1 MTEGG
6 DRRDERRWNKSMR
19 AHPSLDG
26 GEDPVVL
33 PIHRPHY
40 GRIELHL
47 GLYVFLVGDGVWSS
61 SSWSVR
67 LIDDKVKVVLEAFA
81 KFESGTDWSRGRAPT
96 SSGRQTD
103 VDIDVRRHVYEHV
116 QIFCPKRT
124 SDHW

>member
-1 MTEGG
+1 
-6 DRRDERRWNKSMR
+6 MR

-47 GLYVFLVGDGVWSS
+47 GLYFFLMGDGVWSS

-67 LIDDKVKVVLEAFA
+67 LIDKVLVKVVLA
-81 KFESGTDWSRGRAPT
+81 KFELDFDDWSRGA
-96 SSGRQTD
+96 GR
-103 VDIDVRRHVYEHV
+103 R
-116 QIFCPKRT
+116 
-124 SDHW
+124 